1 MLDVTTVNRSL
12 DRKTTIMWLEMTD
25 IFVLVTICSLLN
37 LVFGGT
43 FLKTYLVYLPTFFL
57 ALVLIL
63 SKRGKPENF
72 LAHYLSYLLRPKAL
86 SCFATGPDTYLYSM
100 AVNRR
105 RSAK

>member
-1 MLDVTTVNRSL
+1 MLEVTNVSRSL

-37 LVFGGT
+37 LIFGGT

-72 LAHYLSYLLRPKAL
+72 LAHYLSYQLKPKAL
-86 SCFATGPDTYLYSM
+86 SCFGVGPDSYLYSG
-100 AVNRR
+100 AVNKRR
-105 RSAK
+105 EVK

>member
-1 MLDVTTVNRSL
+1 MLEVTNVSRSL

-37 LVFGGT
+37 LIFGGT
-43 FLKTYLVYLPTFFL
+43 FLKTYLVYLPTFLL

-72 LAHYLSYLLRPKAL
+72 LAHYLSYLLKPTAL
-86 SCFATGPDTYLYSM
+86 SCFASGPDTYLYSG
-100 AVNRR
+100 AVNKRR
-105 RSAK
+105 RAK